1 MHLFDLQHICPRRRL
16 LGIVALACFHNPAAA
31 QTLQWA
37 RQFAGTH
44 PNTIVQIAADSTGV
58 YVTGNTTGAL
68 PGETAVNIQQDGF
81 LRKYDPAGNVLWTR
95 EFAVNS
101 RPFTAFGVAVDS
113 NGVYVAGK
121 TELGTSLSV
130 ASMAVVLKYD
140 ASGNL
145 IWTRQYGSSPTGEIA
160 RAITTSGGDIYVA
173 GQALS
178 TTQIATGG
186 LVTLRKLDKDGN
198 EIWKSQFSPVFNM
211 TVWGVAAD
219 STGAYLAGQTVNALP
234 GETFHGNVDGW
245 IIKYD
250 ASGKLA
256 WSHEF
261 GETFTD
267 RVYGLAA
274 GASGIYVV
282 GSTSGVLGIQPL
294 PAFDIDAY
302 VRKYDANGNYL
313 WTQQFGTIDREEAFG
328 AVADDNGVVVVG
340 WARSGLNIKT
350 LGGADA
356 FVRRL
361 DNNGST
367 IYTFQTGSVNDD
379 YGYGIAFD
387 PGGGVYIGGY
397 TDRNSIPGSPTNFAD
412 SFVHKF
418 TPPGNSGPAVLE
430 GGIVNNASFAVAPSP
445 VAPGSISA
453 IFGSGLNDGSVV
465 TSSAFGPDGK
475 LVTTLGGASVTV
487 GGFPAPIFYSLSGQL
502 GIQIPLELAGQ
513 TSAQVQVTVGGQTSV
528 ARTVNIRPESP
539 GIFTQSQNGQGTALC
554 VHQDGITVITPDNR
568 AHPGETII
576 CYATGLGAVSPA
588 LQTGQPSAGSQT
600 VATPEV
606 TIDGLPATVAYSGLT
621 AGLVGFN
628 QINIVV
634 PGLARTNAADPMTLK
649 INNVAANNVTL
660 PVGP

>member
-1 MHLFDLQHICPRRRL
+1 MSRSNHCACLMGL
-16 LGIVALACFHNPAAA
+16 LSLALPADA

-37 RQFAGTH
+37 RQFAGTRA
-44 PNTIVQIAADSTGV
+44 NEIVKIAADSTGV

-68 PGETAVNIQQDGF
+68 PGQTAVNIQQDGF
-81 LRKYDPAGNVLWTR
+81 LRKYDPAGNELWTR

-113 NGVYVAGK
+113 TGVYVAGK

-140 ASGNL
+140 ANGNL

-178 TTQIATGG
+178 AQIVSGG
-186 LVTLRKLDKDGN
+186 VVTLRKLDKDGN
-198 EIWKSQFSPVFNM
+198 EVWKSQFSPVFNM

-250 ASGKLA
+250 SSGKLA

-261 GETFTD
+261 GEPFTD
-267 RVYGLAA
+267 RVYGLSA
-274 GASGIYVV
+274 GGSGIYVV

-294 PAFDIDAY
+294 PAFDIDAF
-302 VRKYDANGNYL
+302 VRKYDANGNYI
-313 WTQQFGTIDREEAFG
+313 WTQQFGTIDREEAFS
-328 AVADDNGVVVVG
+328 AIADDTGVDVVG
-340 WARSGLNIKT
+340 WARSGLDIKT

-356 FVRRL
+356 FVRRYDAIGNPL
-361 DNNGST
+361 W
-367 IYTFQTGSVNDD
+367 TFQTGSTNDD
-379 YGYGIAFD
+379 YGYGIALD
-387 PGGGVYIGGY
+387 ADGSIYVGGY
-397 TDRNSIPGSPTNFAD
+397 TDRNSIPGTLTNFAD
-412 SFVHKF
+412 SFVHKY
-418 TPPGNSGPAVLE
+418 TPPGPSGPNVLE
-430 GGIVNNASFAVAPSP
+430 GGIVNNASFAIAPSP
-445 VAPGSISA
+445 VAPGSIAA

-465 TSSAFGPDGK
+465 VSSAFGPDGK

-487 GGFPAPIFYSLSGQL
+487 GGFPAPLFYSLSGQL
-502 GIQIPLELAGQ
+502 GIQIPMELAGQ
-513 TSAQVQVTVGGQTSV
+513 STAQVLVTVGGQTSV
-528 ARTVNIRPESP
+528 ARTVNIRAESP
-539 GIFTQSQNGQGTALC
+539 GIFSQSQDGRGTALC
-554 VHQDGITVITPDNR
+554 VHQDGITVITPDKR

-576 CYATGLGAVSPA
+576 CYGTGMGAVTPS
-588 LQTGQPSAGSQT
+588 LETGQPSAGSQT
-600 VATPEV
+600 VAKPQV
-606 TIDGLPATVAYSGLT
+606 NIDGIPADVIYSGLT
-621 AGLVGFN
+621 GGLVGFN
-628 QINIVV
+628 QVNIVV
-634 PGLARTNAADPMTLK
+634 PGLARTNAADPLVLK
-649 INNVAANNVTL
+649 INGVVANDVTL